1 MSSGTSSAV
10 VPSTN
15 LSLIEAYQAHHP
27 RTVSFDLLAAAK
39 QEYAPAPDFFFGE
52 FPAFLART
60 FFAELD
66 FATVGCYTIRQGRV
80 TSDGIVLHRQT
91 ALWTQAFNHPDYHVR
106 MILEPSGWNRGAL
119 PVRYMPGR
127 AAVIHGPGYAVYGHW
142 LVDFLPR
149 LYVLAETG
157 HDLTQIRFVVPAD
170 LPGFA
175 REFLQMAGIPAAN
188 LLFHDH
194 DREQLLFDELIVPT
208 LLRTASRLH
217 PLFRRASD
225 FWVERAGIPAPP
237 GTASRKIFISRG
249 GVTSGRVLTNRT
261 ALESIAS
268 AEGFEIVRPET
279 LPIREQI
286 SLFREASHV
295 IGEYGSGMHGTVFG
309 PERQSALVLRG
320 TSIAPGFVQ
329 SGLAAA
335 FGHRLGYVFGPSD
348 AQAVDYAFQI
358 EEQDFRLGLACL
370 GLGRHAGPSH
380 RRQAEPERAPASE
393 IDARAPVI
401 LLRTHFVDEAI
412 RAMAARLRRETGWR
426 VTLVVDCT
434 RREPEIGEGE
444 EVIRLTTGLFEE
456 LGVLPVPDA
465 SWRCGD
471 YAFYAARR
479 HYPGAAFLWMI
490 EPDLRLN
497 FADWGAFFRAF
508 DPARDADLLVTHLTP
523 AEDHHAWKRT
533 MAPFSQRTMTCMYPL
548 LRVSARAVDVMH
560 EGRRALTERFLNEAL
575 PDGTMRS
582 HADWPN
588 DEIFT
593 ATVLQ
598 EAGLVCRDIN
608 SGGNQFYDALSFSFA
623 HLISAKRLDRSPP
636 DGKIHHP
643 VEHGSEFIRKLRGR
657 FEHIRNHG
665 GPAQFIRDLFDRADL
680 YEDVRLECGATESE
694 RFERDVKEA
703 IARLTPSHTE

>member
-1 MSSGTSSAV
+1 MSGTIAV
-10 VPSTN
+10 PLSELLAIEDYAVRYPSV
-15 LSLIEAYQAHHP
+15 
-27 RTVSFDLLAAAK
+27 VSFAQIARSTQSAP
-39 QEYAPAPDFFFGE
+39 PAPEFFFGAV
-52 FPAFLART
+52 PAFLSLT
-60 FFAELD
+60 LFAEFD
-66 FATVGCYTIRQGRV
+66 MGAAGCYGIRQGRI
-80 TSDGIVLHRQT
+80 TSDGVVLHRQT

-106 MILEPSGWNRGAL
+106 MIVEPSGWNRGAL
-119 PVRYMPGR
+119 PVRYIPGR

-149 LYVLAETG
+149 LHLLALAG
-157 HDLTQIRFVVPAD
+157 HDLSQIRFVLPAD

-175 REFLQMAGIPAAN
+175 RDFLQMAGIPLEN
-188 LLFHDH
+188 ILFHDH

-208 LLRTASRLH
+208 VLRTQSRLH
-217 PLFRRASD
+217 PLFRAASD
-225 FWVERAGIPAPP
+225 FWVDRAGFPAPP
-237 GTASRKIFISRG
+237 DAPFRKIFISRG

-286 SLFREASHV
+286 SLFRQASHV
-295 IGEYGSGMHGTVFG
+295 IGEYGSGLHGTVFG
-309 PERQSALVLRG
+309 PEKQSALVLRG

-335 FGHRLGYVFGPSD
+335 FGHRLGYVFGPSE
-348 AQAVDYAFQI
+348 AQAIDYAFTV
-358 EEQDFRLGLACL
+358 EEQDFCLGLACL
-370 GLGRHAGPSH
+370 GLGARAAQSPA
-380 RRQAEPERAPASE
+380 RLALDEARPAPDAPA
-393 IDARAPVI
+393 DAPVI
-401 LLRTHFVDEAI
+401 LLRTHFVDEQI

-426 VTLVVDCT
+426 VTLVLDCT
-434 RREPEIGEGE
+434 RNEAEVGESDD
-444 EVIRLTTGLFEE
+444 VIRLTRALFEE
-456 LGVLPVPDA
+456 LGVLPVADA

-479 HYPGAAFLWMI
+479 HYPGAAFFWMI

-497 FADWGAFFRAF
+497 FADWGAFFRGF

-548 LRVSARAVDVMH
+548 LRVSARAVDIMH
-560 EGRRALTERFLNEAL
+560 EARRALTQRFLNEAL

-593 ATVLQ
+593 ATTLQ
-598 EAGLVCRDIN
+598 ERGLVCRDIN
-608 SGGNQFYDALSFSFA
+608 SEGRQFYDALSFSFA

-636 DGKIHHP
+636 DGKLHHP
-643 VEHGSEFIRKLRGR
+643 VEHGTEYMRKLRGR

-665 GPAQFIRDLFDRADL
+665 GPAQFIRDLFDRDEL
-680 YEDVRLECGATESE
+680 YEDVRLECGAEESAVF
-694 RFERDVKEA
+694 RRDVEEA
-703 IARLTPSHTE
+703 IACLTPSHTG